1 MFSSIIKEISS
12 IPFFST
18 ITFGVIAMVITGSS
32 WCLTG
37 LVMGDAPKKGVSTAL
52 VQLAGA
58 VTSTVAGLI
67 ILMITGNFSGSSF
80 PVTFLVMANYF
91 ILGVMNFFLMQLM
104 SYAMQRG
111 PNGVIWCIIQSAMLF
126 PFLSGVIFFGIH
138 LNVFRCAGIVF
149 LLTALVLFGLSK
161 DNSTKQAL
169 PGSWKIPAFAGL
181 AIAALQQC
189 LATMPS
195 YYPEAREVASITRAL
210 GGSSGIAISAVLYTL
225 KKMTPELK
233 QQLKDNFRSKV
244 LWKYVLILQGFG
256 LLFAYTL
263 FYPGLDA
270 MAVNG
275 LGGMCYPM
283 LVGSCIVSFTISSI
297 FFLKEKIHLI
307 QLIALACCIGGL
319 VCICV

>member
-1 MFSSIIKEISS
+1 MDALTSFFSQ
-12 IPFFST
+12 IPFFQSAL
-18 ITFGVIAMVITGSS
+18 FGIIAMIIVGSS
-32 WCLTG
+32 WCLIG
-37 LVMGDAPKKGVSTAL
+37 LVMGDAPKRGIEPSMVQMFGGLVSFSISFTLMLTTSAYPTSSLSVTMWTCAAYAYGGVS
-52 VQLAGA
+52 
-58 VTSTVAGLI
+58 
-67 ILMITGNFSGSSF
+67 
-80 PVTFLVMANYF
+80 
-91 ILGVMNFFLMQLM
+91 NFFMLQIM
-104 SYAMQRG
+104 SHAMQRG

-138 LNVFRCAGIVF
+138 LNIFRCLGIVL

-161 DNSTKQAL
+161 DNSTKQSL

-181 AIAALQQC
+181 AIAAVQQC

-210 GGSSGIAISAVLYTL
+210 ASSSGIAISAVLYTAR
-225 KKMTPELK
+225 KMTPVLR
-233 QQLKDNFRSKV
+233 QQLKDNFRSRI
-244 LWKYVLILQGFG
+244 LWKYVLILQGFS

-270 MAVNG
+270 MAANG

-283 LVGSCIVSFTISSI
+283 LVGSCIVSFTLSSI

-307 QLIALACCIGGL
+307 QLIALVCCISGL
-319 VCICV
+319 VCICL

>member
-1 MFSSIIKEISS
+1 MFNSFIKEISAL
-12 IPFFST
+12 PFFST

-37 LVMGDAPKKGVSTAL
+37 LVMGDAPKKGVSSAL

-58 VTSTVAGLI
+58 VTSTVVGLL
-67 ILMITGNFSGSSF
+67 ILLITRNFSGAS
-80 PVTFLVMANYF
+80 PMVTFLIIANYF

-138 LNVFRCAGIVF
+138 LNIFRCLGIVL

-161 DNSTKQAL
+161 DNSIKHAL
-169 PGSWKIPAFAGL
+169 PGSWKLPAFAGL

-233 QQLKDNFRSKV
+233 QQLIDNLRTRV

-263 FYPGLDA
+263 FYPGLDT
-270 MAVNG
+270 MAANG

-283 LVGSCIVSFTISSI
+283 LVGSCIVSFTLSSV
-297 FFLKEKIHLI
+297 FFLKEKVHLI
-307 QLIALACCIGGL
+307 QLIALICCISGL
-319 VCICV
+319 VCICL